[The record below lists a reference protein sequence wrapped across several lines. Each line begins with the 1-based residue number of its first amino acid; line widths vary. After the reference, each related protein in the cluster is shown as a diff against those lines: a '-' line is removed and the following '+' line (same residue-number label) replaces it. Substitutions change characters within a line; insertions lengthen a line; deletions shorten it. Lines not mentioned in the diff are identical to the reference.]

1 MRDCVD
7 IGKTQHNDSVTGKT
21 EVFFF
26 GGGDVGNGEEPFGF
40 TLTVKV
46 AKPIYLWTNH

>member
-7 IGKTQHNDSVTGKT
+7 IGKTQHNDNVTGKT

-26 GGGDVGNGEEPFGF
+26 GGGMLVMGKSLLVLP
-40 TLTVKV
+40 
-46 AKPIYLWTNH
+46 